1 MAAGDGR
8 GCDVGENESESL
20 LSTLNLSATTMM
32 DGYDFLS

>member
-20 LSTLNLSATTMM
+20 LSTLNLSATTM